1 MVWLYRLVAS
11 KRARFVTARITGDL
25 LGQEDRLLARYGAQ
39 AIVNATGLGS
49 YQLAADTTVTP
60 LRGALI
66 RVVNDGSRFPKVE
79 QALAVSHDDTNGADA
94 EDIVF
99 IVPRNN
105 NVLILGGM
113 SSFFWCWLLFSLL
126 KHRPLPLRIGP
137 AQRTQSRLDSGQPR
151 DHPHAGE
158 MQQLCSRPR
167 KCPTGRSTARA
178 GSAAV
183 PRLERAGGA
192 RATAKTGRFEEP
204 NRSFVRARR
213 IRLHPVLWVRTG
225 RSEVRQRGCHRGTRV
240 DYGESESVR
249 RVCPIFD
256 YSPFLDNTYT

>member
-1 MVWLYRLVAS
+1 MDSYRLLAPVIDTDQYMVWLYRLVAS

-79 QALAVSHDDTNGADA
+79 QALAVSHDDSNGADA

-113 SSFFWCWLLFSLL
+113 SSFLLCRLLSSLL
-126 KHRPLPLRIGP
+126 NHRPAPFLGLVQPNVHSLDL
-137 AQRTQSRLDSGQPR
+137 TLDSPEIIRMRERCNHFVPGLENAQLDDRPLVQGLRPFRGSNVRVEREQRRKLDGSKSRTVHSYGQ
-151 DHPHAGE
+151 G
-158 MQQLCSRPR
+158 
-167 KCPTGRSTARA
+167 
-178 GSAAV
+178 GSGFTLSFGCAQDVLRFVNEVAIEAPV
-183 PRLERAGGA
+183 SIMERA
-192 RATAKTGRFEEP
+192 
-204 NRSFVRARR
+204 N
-213 IRLHPVLWVRTG
+213 L
-225 RSEVRQRGCHRGTRV
+225 
-240 DYGESESVR
+240 
-249 RVCPIFD
+249 
-256 YSPFLDNTYT
+256 

>member
-49 YQLAADTTVTP
+49 YQLAADHTVTP

-79 QALAVSHDDTNGADA
+79 QALAVSHDDSNGANA

-105 NVLILGGM
+105 NVLILGGTCTSFVDF
-113 SSFFWCWLLFSLL
+113 SSRYS
-126 KHRPLPLRIGP
+126 KHRLPPFLGLVQP
-137 AQRTQSRLDSGQPR
+137 NVHSLDLTLDSPEIIRMRERCNHFVPGLENAQLDVRPLVQGLRPFRGSNVRVEREQRRKLDGSKSRTVHSYGQ
-151 DHPHAGE
+151 G
-158 MQQLCSRPR
+158 
-167 KCPTGRSTARA
+167 
-178 GSAAV
+178 GSGFTLSFGCAQDVLRFVNEIAIEAPV
-183 PRLERAGGA
+183 SIMERA
-192 RATAKTGRFEEP
+192 
-204 NRSFVRARR
+204 N
-213 IRLHPVLWVRTG
+213 L
-225 RSEVRQRGCHRGTRV
+225 
-240 DYGESESVR
+240 
-249 RVCPIFD
+249 
-256 YSPFLDNTYT
+256 